1 MKNKVKNVIKERVAK
16 DECSHYWIIEGAKG
30 RTSKG
35 VCKFCGAE
43 KEFRNSIQ
51 VFTAGKRNTN
61 SLELPEMPDVKFDGE
76 QNSS

>member
-35 VCKFCGAE
+35 VCKFCGEE
-43 KEFRNSIQ
+43 KIFRNSIPE
-51 VFTAGKRNTN
+51 FTVGKRNTN
-61 SLELPEMPDVKFDGE
+61 PLELPEMPDVEFDGE
-76 QNSS
+76 QNKS